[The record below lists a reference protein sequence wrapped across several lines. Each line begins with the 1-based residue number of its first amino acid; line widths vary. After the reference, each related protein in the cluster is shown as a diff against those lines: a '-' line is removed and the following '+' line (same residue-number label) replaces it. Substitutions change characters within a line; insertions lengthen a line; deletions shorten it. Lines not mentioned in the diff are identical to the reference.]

1 MVGRPVSKNGM
12 TYFAGSFWWVSGRV
26 SLGKCL
32 LNLRKNAEVHLWF
45 VRPAAKHKQIPR
57 PRSHFAHI
65 ELRICDNMRVYKY
78 MHIYIYM
85 KSLPTHVTG
94 NLNLEITQ
102 LIILFPKKCKT
113 NTWNIRSYL
122 LICSFQIPRLCFPA
136 VTKSFN
142 SSFFM
147 EGPCEITWHT
157 WHILPLPTANRL
169 QGQWIFFGSGQGC
182 YHL

>member
-1 MVGRPVSKNGM
+1 MLKYIYDLYVQLQNINRYLDPGRILHILN
-12 TYFAGSFWWVSGRV
+12 YEFA
-26 SLGKCL
+26 
-32 LNLRKNAEVHLWF
+32 
-45 VRPAAKHKQIPR
+45 I
-57 PRSHFAHI
+57 
-65 ELRICDNMRVYKY
+65 ICVY
-78 MHIYIYM
+78 IYICIYM
-85 KSLPTHVTG
+85 KYLPTHVTG

-113 NTWNIRSYL
+113 TTWNIQSYL

-157 WHILPLPTANRL
+157 WHILHFQPQTDCKVNGSFLVPVKGAITSNASPKIKWL
-169 QGQWIFFGSGQGC
+169 QGG
-182 YHL
+182 